1 KLPASPAIAPQPDV
15 QNAPREHTASPAASA
30 NSSGDTALQLPP
42 QDSGDDVA
50 PPKPPRPANPLQ
62 QAEDTLKEAFP
73 SIDSSVVRAV
83 LRASAGNVEPA
94 FNALLGVFS
103 TRPRMIQHAYT
114 GPEMSDPDAQKD
126 EAVPPPQPP
135 RRPTAPATTAQSQLA
150 SDEQY
155 ARQLAEHY
163 NGAAAYAAPRGSS
176 RGRQNP
182 PMTGPTRTGPGQ
194 HEAFGGDRE
203 RSFIDDD
210 LPVIRDNIKKG
221 FLETQSKVNSWVA
234 VLKKKIDGEEDDD
247 FQGRPIPAATGYSAG
262 AARQS
267 NQSGFGRRSGEY
279 PRRSADHDRYDA
291 DPQVLGDDFTDLQLR
306 DDAPPRRSSRPLA
319 NPDLFKPTPPRPH
332 SSTARRVSFQDG
344 PPEEIGVQQ
353 RPTSPP
359 DPTKRPSSGASTKSS
374 KWQPLASVD
383 PNPVAD
389 HDPFSLGDSDDEQ
402 TKKKEVKS
410 DESERLK
417 RAAERKM
424 AGDTGSSDAKEPEPQ
439 EGTGTIRTIDQKAE
453 KLTGTSAT

>member
-1 KLPASPAIAPQPDV
+1 MDSCADVSEKRPASPAIAPQPEV
-15 QNAPREHTASPAASA
+15 QNVPREHTASPAAHA
-30 NSSGDTALQLPP
+30 NTPGDTVPQLPQ

-83 LRASAGNVEPA
+83 LRASGGNVEPA
-94 FNALLGVFS
+94 FNALL
-103 TRPRMIQHAYT
+103 
-114 GPEMSDPDAQKD
+114 EMSDPDAQKD

-135 RRPTAPATTAQSQLA
+135 RRPTAPTTTAQSQLA

-163 NGAAAYAAPRGSS
+163 NGAAPYAAPRGSS

-182 PMTGPTRTGPGQ
+182 PMTGPTRTGRREY
-194 HEAFGGDRE
+194 EAFDDDRE

-262 AARQS
+262 VARQS
-267 NQSGFGRRSGEY
+267 NQSGFGRRSGEH

-291 DPQVLGDDFTDLQLR
+291 DPQVLGDDFTNLQLR
-306 DDAPPRRSSRPLA
+306 DDDAPPRRSSRPLA
-319 NPDLFKPTPPRPH
+319 NPDLFKPTPPHPH
-332 SSTARRVSFQDG
+332 SNTARRVSFQDG

-359 DPTKRPSSGASTKSS
+359 DPTKRPSSGASAKSS

-383 PNPVAD
+383 PNPIAD
-389 HDPFSLGDSDDEQ
+389 HDPFSLGDSDDEE
-402 TKKKEVKS
+402 TKKKEVKP

-417 RAAERKM
+417 RVADEQM
-424 AGDTGSSDAKEPEPQ
+424 AGDSGSSGAKEPEPQ
-439 EGTGTIRTIDQKAE
+439 EGTGTTRTIDQKAE